1 MDALQE
7 FRNRPHGLRNPAIK
21 EHAESLLEN
30 VANPHISD
38 EDLMP
43 FILHLLRSADL
54 RLDPYINSPV
64 KGIVSIP
71 FEDPVLDEVRKPLA
85 IAITK
90 VMRKAFQEAT
100 LKVLVDRQPG

>member
-1 MDALQE
+1 MDALKE
-7 FRNRPHGLRNPAIK
+7 YANRPRGLRNPAIK

-43 FILHLLRSADL
+43 FVLHLLRIIEV
-54 RLDPYINSPV
+54 RVEPYINSPV
-64 KGIVSIP
+64 KGVVSIP
-71 FEDPVLDEVRKPLA
+71 LEDSALDEVRTPLA
-85 IAITK
+85 LAVTK
-90 VMRKAFQEAT
+90 VMRKAFQDAT

>member
-7 FRNRPHGLRNPAIK
+7 FANRPRGLRNPAIK

-38 EDLMP
+38 ENLMP
-43 FILHLLRSADL
+43 FVLHLLRIVEV
-54 RLDPYINSPV
+54 RVEPYINSPV
-64 KGIVSIP
+64 KGVVSIP
-71 FEDPVLDEVRKPLA
+71 LDDPALDEVRKPLA
-85 IAITK
+85 LAVTK
-90 VMRKAFQEAT
+90 VMRNAIREAS